1 MLAFLRTRLHIFEHR
16 YRSTCLFRQEITC
29 QKKKKKKKLNTTT
42 MLSFQKGKEKDTINY
57 SNKLLFS
64 NRHGQECTIYRFP
77 SQIERV
83 IGPSLTKGN

>member
-1 MLAFLRTRLHIFEHR
+1 MSFQARNYMPE
-16 YRSTCLFRQEITC
+16 
-29 QKKKKKKKLNTTT
+29 KKKKKKKNNKKKLNTTT

-77 SQIERV
+77 SQIDRV

>member
-16 YRSTCLFRQEITC
+16 YRTTCLFRVEITC

-42 MLSFQKGKEKDTINY
+42 MLSFQEGKEKDTINY

-77 SQIERV
+77 SQIDRV

>member
-1 MLAFLRTRLHIFEHR
+1 LHSFAPDYIYLNIGIEVHVFSGKKLHAR
-16 YRSTCLFRQEITC
+16 
-29 QKKKKKKKLNTTT
+29 KKKKKKLNTTT